1 MLERMIVKHWIAL
14 TVGFTLLGVLIRVRY
29 NTQGH
34 FAIGGEWLAPALR
47 KDAEKQGYSM
57 TDRKF
62 TELVQYAERKA
73 AVAGKDESYIP
84 YLLPDVIKEY
94 FIRNAINEVSTGM
107 MEFERYIKT
116 QKQEVTDDGRND
128 RKTVAFRGAEF
139 DYQGINYPQSSI
151 ASRI

>member
-1 MLERMIVKHWIAL
+1 MMQELYEGI
-14 TVGFTLLGVLIRVRY
+14 
-29 NTQGH
+29 
-34 FAIGGEWLAPALR
+34 R
-47 KDAEKQGYSM
+47 KDAEEQGYSM
-57 TDRKF
+57 TDEKF
-62 TELVQYAERKA
+62 TELVRYAERKA
-73 AVAGKDESYIP
+73 AVAGKDESYI
-84 YLLPDVIKEY
+84 PDVIKEY

-139 DYQGINYPQSSI
+139 DYQGIDYPQSSI

>member
-1 MLERMIVKHWIAL
+1 MLERMIVKRWIAL

-34 FAIGGEWLAPALR
+34 FAIGGEWLAPAFMLFLEWLIRMMRGVLIDAGIIRGHKKRRR
-47 KDAEKQGYSM
+47 KARVQH
-57 TDRKF
+57 DRKF

-116 QKQEVTDDGRND
+116 QKQEVTDDGRNV
-128 RKTVAFRGAEF
+128 KT
-139 DYQGINYPQSSI
+139 S
-151 ASRI
+151 

>member
-1 MLERMIVKHWIAL
+1 MQELYEDI
-14 TVGFTLLGVLIRVRY
+14 
-29 NTQGH
+29 
-34 FAIGGEWLAPALR
+34 R

-128 RKTVAFRGAEF
+128 RKTVAFRGVEF

>member
-1 MLERMIVKHWIAL
+1 
-14 TVGFTLLGVLIRVRY
+14 
-29 NTQGH
+29 
-34 FAIGGEWLAPALR
+34 
-47 KDAEKQGYSM
+47 M

-73 AVAGKDESYIP
+73 AGKDESYIP

-107 MEFERYIKT
+107 MEFERNIKP

>member
-1 MLERMIVKHWIAL
+1 MVSTGIYAFSGMAHKDDERSADCLKESYEDI
-14 TVGFTLLGVLIRVRY
+14 
-29 NTQGH
+29 
-34 FAIGGEWLAPALR
+34 R

-94 FIRNAINEVSTGM
+94 FD
-107 MEFERYIKT
+107 
-116 QKQEVTDDGRND
+116 QKCN
-128 RKTVAFRGAEF
+128 K
-139 DYQGINYPQSSI
+139 
-151 ASRI
+151 